1 MFTEAR
7 RDSAGVL
14 DAGALIA
21 LEWGDRASWVRLKAA
36 HVRGE
41 VPLTNAGAL
50 GQVWRSGPRQ
60 ARLSQALAGMDVR
73 SIDEDLGRAAG
84 VLLGAARM
92 SDLIDAVIVLIAHDG
107 DEIITSD
114 IEISNIW
121 RWQMGAM

>member
-1 MFTEAR
+1 M
-7 RDSAGVL
+7 SLVL

-21 LEWGDRASWVRLKAA
+21 LERGERASWVRLKAA

-41 VPLTNAGAL
+41 VPLTSAAVL

-73 SIDEDLGRAAG
+73 PIDEDLGRAAG

-92 SDLIDAVIVLIAHDG
+92 SDLIDASIVLIAHDG

-114 IEISNIW
+114 IEDLKPLAAASG
-121 RWQMGAM
+121 RHVELVHP